1 MINFLN
7 RFNSLLVGIK
17 KLFKEICQTFLRD
30 LIIFYKKCYGLLEYH
45 RVDLSDFMNIFDRI
59 HAKNRQIWWKNLT
72 DFLETFMRFLK
83 GSFRRHEKIWY
94 FSLENV
100 RDFLERFNR
109 FFREIT
115 QPSWR
120 NVTDFL
126 ERMIYILE
134 RIVKD
139 IGKIILFFFSW
150 SLITN

>member
-30 LIIFYKKCYGLLEYH
+30 LINFYKKCYGLLEYH
-45 RVDLSDFMNIFDRI
+45 REDLSDFMNIFDRI
-59 HAKNRQIWWKNLT
+59 HAKIRQIWWKNLT

-134 RIVKD
+134 SIVKD